1 VSIYVNKLE
10 IGKKMISDNVKNHIV
25 VTEFDAERL
34 KTLIL
39 TAINPRSDVNVWLD
53 RLQSLLENTVLV
65 SPKEIAADVVTM
77 NSKIKLYDRI
87 NKEKL
92 NLTLVF
98 PISVLRETKPDFE
111 EFKVSILSPLG
122 LSVFGRKVGDYIEER
137 IIVAE
142 MLYQPEAA
150 GNYDL

>member
-39 TAINPRSDVNVWLD
+39 TARNPRSDVNVWLD

-87 NKEKL
+87 NKEKM

-98 PISVLRETKPDFE
+98 PINVLRETKPDFE

-122 LSVFGRKVGDYIEER
+122 LSVFGRKVGDNIEER
-137 IIVAE
+137 IIIAR
-142 MLYQPEAA
+142 MLYQPKAA